1 MCISLRI
8 PEFREKLLSVIV
20 REDDIEITEWRGT
33 EYTLDEKKNGKLMR
47 NNEFISLFDWEFG
60 FYRFLKTQELG
71 ESHFIELEKIL
82 NDAKWSKRL
91 AKRGVAFF
99 FFLTE
104 WLQYVSKTV
113 VVKEHVPW

>member
-1 MCISLRI
+1 
-8 PEFREKLLSVIV
+8 
-20 REDDIEITEWRGT
+20 
-33 EYTLDEKKNGKLMR
+33 MR
-47 NNEFISLFDWEFG
+47 NNELFSLFDWEFG

-71 ESHFIELEKIL
+71 ELHFIELEKIL
-82 NDAKWSKRL
+82 NETKWSKRI